1 MARALT
7 QWIDVRPGEAATVR
21 LLFAFAFSLGLAQV
35 YLASATISLFLGA
48 FPPSMLPFGYIGIAL
63 AMPLVGWAHG
73 WLEQRFSLPR
83 LVLINLVLMAASL
96 LGWRWLIELP
106 WDGWLLLLY
115 VWWVVVWSVL
125 NLALWGLVGRIFD
138 LRQSKRLNGVVGAG
152 EVLAMILGG
161 LSVALLVGPIGT
173 PGLLL
178 VSMAAIILA
187 ILLLGRISSVHRAR
201 LEGADGPDEGSAD
214 QGVLVQFKDRY
225 LRLIF
230 INSALAW
237 VVFYVVDNAFFNIA
251 SVRFPTEA
259 EMAILVGRMDAMIGA
274 LLLLSRL
281 FLSARLLAWVGVR
294 GGLLV
299 IPLVIGTGALSV
311 VLAGQLGAPAGL
323 IFALAATVKIF
334 EEVCRDSI
342 FRATLQVLFQ
352 PLPPGRRLRA
362 QVTTE
367 SMVDPFAAALAAGLL
382 LLLVGGLGFDTVRL
396 YQVLLGLFL
405 IWAVLAWRL
414 QFQYLSSLRRA
425 LARRAAAGS
434 DADVFEGASSEI
446 LQQALYSHHPSEI
459 QHAMAALLKLDP
471 EQARG
476 HLPRL
481 LSHSQPDVRC
491 MALRWTAAENQTANL
506 DEVRRLAWHDARGRV
521 RSEALRTLA
530 ALLGDTCVDELPRA
544 LSDPVDE
551 VRAGATV
558 GLIRHGGI
566 QGILLAGNDLLEQV
580 ASSDPRQRRSA
591 ATVVGEI
598 GIGAFY
604 QPLLRLLADDDPQ
617 VQQAALQSA
626 ARLRNEALWPA
637 VLPTLDRASLRGYA
651 IEALRAGGASAA
663 LAVAQHFASP
673 GLDLM
678 QRSRLLRVLGVI
690 DHSQARRS
698 LLGML
703 DENNRELREQ
713 ALLALVRQRALT
725 LEADRDLLLERVEA
739 ERADAIWL
747 LQQICA
753 CKAEGELSILSP
765 LREQLAASRRR
776 LLLLLQLCLDREAM
790 AQVRDRINDPSLER
804 RAYALELLDNLL
816 RGELRTRLLALFE
829 GTSEQKCLTSLGEPT
844 AAPLAVQQRR
854 LLIEASAAEWGCS
867 WLQATTLCALDP
879 ADPASHERVR
889 LRLANGVSGLTLQA
903 LHWWQD
909 IAAREHT
916 AAQRSEVDWQFGGIN
931 RVGLLRQV
939 ELFAQAGDSVLARI
953 AERLGEMVVSR
964 GQVIFEQDEPEH
976 CLYVI
981 AAGTMSVHLREG
993 ERDSASRRIA
1003 TLHAPEIFGE
1013 FSLLDERP
1021 RSATVKAETLSR
1033 LYRLEH
1039 EDFYDMLFD
1048 QPEITRRLIRLLG
1061 ERLRSQSGYGVGPE
1075 LKLEAHLSA
1084 EVDRLEALSDPLRRR
1099 MLLKAMPLLRDL
1111 PEPLIASIAAELKTM
1126 TARAGQCIYQAG
1138 DLGRSVYLIA
1148 AGRIK
1153 LHRAEQLLTIRGAR
1167 DLFGDF
1173 SILEPRPHLSSA
1185 TALEACLLLR
1195 LDKDVLQ
1202 DLLMLW
1208 PELARNMLRDLVLR
1222 NRAAM
1227 NWVEGKG

>member
-1 MARALT
+1 LENRVARGLT
-7 QWIDVRPGEAATVR
+7 RWFDVRPGEAATLR
-21 LLFAFAFSLGLAQV
+21 LLVAFAFSLGLAQV

-73 WLEQRFSLPR
+73 WLERRFSLPR
-83 LVLINLVLMAASL
+83 LVLINLLLMALSL
-96 LGWRWLIELP
+96 LGWRWLVELP
-106 WDGWLLLLY
+106 WNGWLLLLY

-125 NLALWGLVGRIFD
+125 NLALWSIVGRIFD
-138 LRQSKRLNGVVGAG
+138 LRQNKRLSGIVGAG
-152 EVLAMILGG
+152 EVAAMILGG
-161 LSVALLVGPIGT
+161 LSIAFLVGPIGT
-173 PGLLL
+173 ASLLL
-178 VSMAAIILA
+178 VSVAAIILA
-187 ILLLGRISSVHRAR
+187 ILLLGRISSVHRTR
-201 LEGADGPDEGSAD
+201 LEGADGADEGGAE

-259 EMAILVGRMDAMIGA
+259 EMAILVGRLDATIGA

-299 IPLVIGTGALSV
+299 IPLVIGSGALAV

-382 LLLVGGLGFDTVRL
+382 LLLVSGLGFDTVRL

-425 LARRAAAGS
+425 LSRRAAAGS
-434 DADVFEGASSEI
+434 DADVFDGASSEI
-446 LQQALYSHHPSEI
+446 LQQALYSKHPSEI
-459 QHAMAALLKLDP
+459 QHAMGALLKIDP
-471 EQARG
+471 ALAHS

-481 LSHSQPDVRC
+481 LGHSHADVRC
-491 MALRWTAAENQTANL
+491 MALRWTAAEHQIGSI

-530 ALLGDTCVDELPRA
+530 ALLGDECVEELPRA
-544 LSDPVDE
+544 LSDPVAE

-566 QGILLAGNDLLEQV
+566 QGILLAGNDLLLQV
-580 ASSDPRQRRSA
+580 GSDDPRQRCSA

-604 QPLLRLLADDDPQ
+604 QPLLRLLADSDPQ

-651 IEALRAGGASAA
+651 IEALRAGGESAA
-663 LAVAQHFASP
+663 LAVARYYFGP

-690 DHSQARRS
+690 DHPQARRS
-698 LLGML
+698 LLELL
-703 DENNRELREQ
+703 DEQNRELREQ
-713 ALLALVRQRALT
+713 ALQALVRQRASAQ
-725 LEADRDLLLERVEA
+725 EADRMLLLERIEA
-739 ERADAIWL
+739 ERADAVWL

-753 CKAEGELSILSP
+753 CRAEGELSILSP
-765 LREQLAASRRR
+765 LREQLTGCRRR
-776 LLLLLQLCLDREAM
+776 LLLLLQLCLDRGAM
-790 AQVRDRINDPSLER
+790 AQVRDRIEDPSLER
-804 RAYALELLDNLL
+804 RAYAVELLDNLL
-816 RGELRTRLLALFE
+816 RGELRTRVLALFE
-829 GTSEQKCLTSLGEPT
+829 GTTEAACLASLNE
-844 AAPLAVQQRR
+844 PLAPPLTAQQRR
-854 LLIEASAAEWGCS
+854 LLIEEGAAAWGCS

-879 ADPASHERVR
+879 TDPVAGSRHRGAHGGAA
-889 LRLANGVSGLTLQA
+889 LGGRLAV
-903 LHWWQD
+903 
-909 IAAREHT
+909 
-916 AAQRSEVDWQFGGIN
+916 QR
-931 RVGLLRQV
+931 
-939 ELFAQAGDSVLARI
+939 
-953 AERLGEMVVSR
+953 
-964 GQVIFEQDEPEH
+964 H
-976 CLYVI
+976 
-981 AAGTMSVHLREG
+981 
-993 ERDSASRRIA
+993 
-1003 TLHAPEIFGE
+1003 
-1013 FSLLDERP
+1013 
-1021 RSATVKAETLSR
+1021 
-1033 LYRLEH
+1033 
-1039 EDFYDMLFD
+1039 
-1048 QPEITRRLIRLLG
+1048 QPG
-1061 ERLRSQSGYGVGPE
+1061 WP
-1075 LKLEAHLSA
+1075 A
-1084 EVDRLEALSDPLRRR
+1084 
-1099 MLLKAMPLLRDL
+1099 
-1111 PEPLIASIAAELKTM
+1111 
-1126 TARAGQCIYQAG
+1126 
-1138 DLGRSVYLIA
+1138 A
-1148 AGRIK
+1148 AGRAVCPGGR
-1153 LHRAEQLLTIRGAR
+1153 LGAGADRRAAR
-1167 DLFGDF
+1167 RDGRQ
-1173 SILEPRPHLSSA
+1173 PRPDR
-1185 TALEACLLLR
+1185 LR
-1195 LDKDVLQ
+1195 
-1202 DLLMLW
+1202 
-1208 PELARNMLRDLVLR
+1208 A
-1222 NRAAM
+1222 
-1227 NWVEGKG
+1227 G